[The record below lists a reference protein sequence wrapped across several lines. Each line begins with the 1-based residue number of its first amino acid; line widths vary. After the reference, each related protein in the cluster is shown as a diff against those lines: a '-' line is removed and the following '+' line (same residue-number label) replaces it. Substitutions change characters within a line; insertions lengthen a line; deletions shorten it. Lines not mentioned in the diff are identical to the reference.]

1 MNTPVSF
8 EIAKELKEKG
18 FDEKCSHYYINDFQ
32 NFKHDGKLYKTSL
45 PNDWDNENIFQYVKR
60 TNQPHLCNAPTI
72 AEVVMWVHKEK
83 GLWVNVMYMG
93 FELKYSWSIDMIT
106 TSGSDWD
113 SYGEEGDICYKSP
126 IEAYE
131 AAIEYTLKN
140 LI

>member
-8 EIAKELKEKG
+8 EIAKLLKEKG
-18 FDEKCSHYYINDFQ
+18 FDKSLDTIFNTVYDIEDMSLMKNVHQ
-32 NFKHDGKLYKTSL
+32 ETLTKGKELFL
-45 PNDWDNENIFQYVKR
+45 
-60 TNQPHLCNAPTI
+60 HAPTI
-72 AEVVMWVHKEK
+72 AEVVMWLYKEK

-93 FELKYSWSIDMIT
+93 FELKYSWSIDIIT

-126 IEAYE
+126 TEAYSQ
-131 AAIEYTLKN
+131 AIEYTLKN

>member
-8 EIAKELKEKG
+8 EKAKLLKEKG
-18 FDEKCSHYYINDFQ
+18 FDEPCRYVHDTWNNIKDWLEGGEGEHRNSHQNGSLYY
-32 NFKHDGKLYKTSL
+32 S
-45 PNDWDNENIFQYVKR
+45 
-60 TNQPHLCNAPTI
+60 APTI
-72 AEVVMWVHKEK
+72 AEVVMWLHKEK

-93 FELKYSWSIDMIT
+93 FELKYTWSIDIIT

-126 IEAYE
+126 TEAYE
-131 AAIEYTLKN
+131 AAIIYTLKN

>member
-8 EIAKELKEKG
+8 ELAKLLKEKG
-18 FDEKCSHYYINDFQ
+18 FDDITNLIYMTNYTTKVLF
-32 NFKHDGKLYKTSL
+32 
-45 PNDWDNENIFQYVKR
+45 ENI
-60 TNQPHLCNAPTI
+60 NQLRHSDGNNPFCSAPTI
-72 AEVVMWVHKEK
+72 AEVVMWLHKEK

-93 FELKYSWSIDMIT
+93 FELKYSWSIDIIT

-126 IEAYE
+126 TEAYSK
-131 AAIEYTLKN
+131 AIIYTLKN